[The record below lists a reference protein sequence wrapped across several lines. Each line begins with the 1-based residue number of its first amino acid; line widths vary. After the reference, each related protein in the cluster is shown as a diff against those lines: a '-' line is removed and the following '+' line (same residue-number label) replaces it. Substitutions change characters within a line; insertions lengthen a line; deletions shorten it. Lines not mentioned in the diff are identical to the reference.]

1 MKIILT
7 AIVGNEEAVIARF
20 IESFSHVADKFVF
33 VQAIGNKSPDKTKE
47 IIAAK
52 CKKPYVFDFYRN
64 DDFPHVDNFGA
75 ARQKALEIAIEQS
88 APIFGNGEFI
98 IWADADDIISEE
110 SAKQIRA
117 ACNNDAP
124 EVIILP
130 YHVKGDKQIVMRE
143 RIIRSTLGAKWQFA
157 IHEQMQFDHDVTYR
171 IIDAPIIH
179 APLTDKTSSHNRNVA
194 ILEKELANTWRNLF
208 YLSQEYFQ
216 TGQTKKFLTTCNI
229 ALQIPDI
236 GDIEKYELLLQLAQ
250 LDSSKSKQSAAEAF
264 ALMPDRREAIAL
276 LCNYALIDGDDKKAL
291 QMAELMIGTPHP
303 SVTYWSQ
310 NNEWYGWK
318 AEELYRQC
326 LRLNGEVEEATY
338 QTSSAINPDLPLFSI
353 IHATL
358 DRPLQALAI
367 RELWLSRAKHPE
379 NVQYI
384 FGLHDFDK
392 RSKRVLD
399 GFEHTVTKKK
409 GSAENYDLAAGLAI
423 GQVIVQ
429 AQDDC
434 YPPQDWDEELA
445 KLIPDINAPAF
456 IAVGDGHRT
465 DRLCVNTVMTRAY
478 MELKADRETGENG
491 FFHRGYITV
500 FPDTENSYRAIKDA
514 ENGLIEYIDA
524 PQFVIYHDHPMF
536 NPAVPMDSTYEWENA
551 PENYKQGREL
561 FMVRNPEAK
570 DDDLQRKELVTA

>member
-47 IIAAK
+47 IIAAT

-75 ARQKALEIAIEQS
+75 ARQKALEIAINQS
-88 APIFGNGEFI
+88 APLFGNGAFI
-98 IWADADDIISEE
+98 IWADADDIISKE
-110 SAKQIRA
+110 SAEKIRA
-117 ACNNDAP
+117 ACNDDAP

-143 RIIRSTLGAKWQFA
+143 RIIRSTLGTKWAYA

-250 LDSSKSKQSAAEAF
+250 LDSTRSKQAAAEAF

-392 RSKRVLD
+392 RSKRVLG

-434 YPPQDWDEELA
+434 YPPQDWDVELS

-456 IAVGDGHRT
+456 VAVSDGHRT
-465 DRLCVNTVMTRAY
+465 DRLCVNTVMTSAY
-478 MELKADRETGENG
+478 MKLKAGRETGENG
-491 FFHRGYITV
+491 FFYRGYVTV

-536 NPAVPMDSTYEWENA
+536 NPAVPMDSTYEWENS
-551 PENYKQGREL
+551 PDNYKQGRAL
-561 FMVRNPEAK
+561 FMDRNPEAK
-570 DDDLQRKELVTA
+570 DNDLKRKELVTA